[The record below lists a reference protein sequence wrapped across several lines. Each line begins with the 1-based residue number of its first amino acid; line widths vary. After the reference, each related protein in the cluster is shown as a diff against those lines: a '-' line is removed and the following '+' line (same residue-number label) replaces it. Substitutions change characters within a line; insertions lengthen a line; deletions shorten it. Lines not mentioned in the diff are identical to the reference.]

1 MSRPRIRRVRAAL
14 AGVGLSAALLVGCS
28 AQLPQP
34 EPEAVA
40 ETPPPALDEDRLAR
54 ILAEVQATVVEA
66 DKTRDPELLKPRV
79 GGPALNMRAA
89 EYKLADATDGK
100 SAPDAL
106 TTAPQVAAVAATE
119 GFPRPVIV
127 ISQVPEGA
135 NLPLLLALEQSGAQD
150 QYKLWGWVTLFP
162 GIETPAMS
170 HPDAGSAV
178 VPPDADYLVAP
189 PADVIPRYVD
199 TLNKGD
205 SEYADQFADDPY
217 KKTRAETTAE
227 LDKAIEAAGEAKVSA
242 EPGDDGPLSLATA
255 DGGAIV
261 VGELRS
267 NLTLRKTV
275 PGSELRAG
283 GTLGALLGSNT
294 EVVGTV
300 TGASDVLMAFYV
312 PPADAEDKTIR
323 ALGATDVLVKVDR
336 DDAAAPAGG

>member
-14 AGVGLSAALLVGCS
+14 AGVGLSAALLAGCS

-34 EPEAVA
+34 EPDAVA

-54 ILAEVQATVVEA
+54 VLEDVQATVAEA
-66 DKTRDPELLKPRV
+66 DEARDPELLKPRV
-79 GGPALNMRAA
+79 GGPALDMRAA

-106 TTAPQVAAVAATE
+106 TTAPQVAAVPATE
-119 GFPRPVIV
+119 GFPRPVVV

-135 NLPLLLALEQSGAQD
+135 NLPLLLVLEQSDARD
-150 QYKLWGWVTLFP
+150 QYRLWGWVTLFP

-178 VPPDADYLVAP
+178 VPADADNLVVP
-189 PADVIPRYVD
+189 PSDVVARYVD

-217 KKTRAETTAE
+217 KKSRAESTAE

-242 EPGDDGPLSLATA
+242 EPGNDGPLSLATA

-294 EVVGTV
+294 EVLGTV

-312 PPADAEDKTIR
+312 PPSDADDKTIR
-323 ALGATDVLVKVDR
+323 PLGATTVLMEVTR
-336 DDAAAPAGG
+336 DDAAAPAEG